1 MDNDINQQK
10 NTLTKPDIKLISIT
24 EQSIVNINL
33 DLNIT
38 THRKVFIITIAPAL
52 FLPFCLINTSEQSSR
67 ESEGNKSHGIVLFK
81 NGSLCCFHLPHPVE
95 IL

>member
-38 THRKVFIITIAPAL
+38 THRKVFIITIAPVL
-52 FLPFCLINTSEQSSR
+52 FLPLCLINTSEQSSR
-67 ESEGNKSHGIVLFK
+67 ESEGNKSHGIVFFK
-81 NGSLCCFHLPHPVE
+81 NGSLRCFHLPHPVE
-95 IL
+95 VL

>member
-10 NTLTKPDIKLISIT
+10 NTFTKPDIKLISIT

-38 THRKVFIITIAPAL
+38 THRKVFIITIAPVL
-52 FLPFCLINTSEQSSR
+52 FLPLCLINTSEQSSR

-81 NGSLCCFHLPHPVE
+81 NGSLRCFHLPHPVE
-95 IL
+95 VL